1 MISSSQHSSSTKNNL
16 CVYLI
21 FLHNDKLFFKW
32 NINLLKA
39 RTMSWTLLCIQEPN
53 CRNMYDTHIYL
64 LDWNGVIFKN
74 EVTINWFMHD
84 KQKWTLYCW
93 ATATLKLCSMLFR
106 LMAGKKDTFLNFV
119 CYGYIYSPVK
129 LRSNQ
134 LREWKRFQLQIDNA
148 EWLKQCDVADT
159 YSQIA

>member
-1 MISSSQHSSSTKNNL
+1 
-16 CVYLI
+16 
-21 FLHNDKLFFKW
+21 
-32 NINLLKA
+32 
-39 RTMSWTLLCIQEPN
+39 
-53 CRNMYDTHIYL
+53 
-64 LDWNGVIFKN
+64 
-74 EVTINWFMHD
+74 MHD